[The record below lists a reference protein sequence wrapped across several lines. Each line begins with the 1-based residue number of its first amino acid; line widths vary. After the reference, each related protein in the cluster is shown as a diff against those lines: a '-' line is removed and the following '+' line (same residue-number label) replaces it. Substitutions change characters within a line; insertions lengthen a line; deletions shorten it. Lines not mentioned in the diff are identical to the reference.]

1 MSVFVSVCVCNCV
14 CVCVF
19 VCVPVFKGGVVFVCY
34 FQCDFL
40 SEGWTREVAQ
50 VSQRKQSRM

>member
-1 MSVFVSVCVCNCV
+1 M
-14 CVCVF
+14 
-19 VCVPVFKGGVVFVCY
+19 FVCY

-50 VSQRKQSRM
+50 VSQRKQCRSWMRSSIGNAKHEGVGGG